1 MDKIKISFSKYGK
14 QVTHQILLILVA
26 ILLATLF
33 LVISGYDPF
42 GIVKGIYASFSN
54 DFAGTVRWAAPMILA
69 GVAICIPFTAEIFN
83 LGVDGQIYLGAAG
96 ATLAVLYLPPMPP
109 ILAFILIFLS
119 GMLFGALF
127 ALIPALLNVY
137 FDTNIVVTTLLLNF
151 VGALFVD
158 YLVAGP
164 LRNPDEVVNQNSTVL
179 FPQSTWL
186 PRLEIFAPSAANV
199 GIFVAI
205 LAAILAAILIYK
217 TKVGH
222 EIKIVGANPEL
233 ARYSGMQTKKLII
246 QTMMIS
252 GAVAGTIGTIEVL
265 AIQHKLLGGM
275 NPGLGFNG
283 IVVSLLANNNPIGVI
298 FSGTF
303 FAALKNGGINMERT
317 SSIPAAVSELVMAL
331 IILTIG
337 AKLAFPK
344 IKGISKKIKSLIIRK
359 ERVK

>member
-1 MDKIKISFSKYGK
+1 MDKLKSSISTYGK
-14 QVTHQILLILVA
+14 QTLHQVVLIVIS

-33 LVISGYDPF
+33 LIVAGYDPM
-42 GIVKGIYASFSN
+42 GILKGIAASFTT
-54 DFAGTVRWAAPMILA
+54 DIAGTIRWAAPMILA
-69 GVAICIPFTAEIFN
+69 GVAICVPFTAEIFN

-109 ILAFILIFLS
+109 FLAFILIFLA

-151 VGALFVD
+151 VGSLFVD

-164 LRNPDEVVNQNSTVL
+164 IRNPDEVVNQNSTIL
-179 FPQSTWL
+179 FPRSTWL
-186 PRLEIFAPSAANV
+186 PRLEMFAPSAANV
-199 GIFVAI
+199 GIFIALGAAV
-205 LAAILAAILIYK
+205 LAAIIIYK
-217 TKVGH
+217 TKIGH
-222 EIKIVGANPEL
+222 EIKIVGANSEL
-233 ARYSGMQTKKLII
+233 ARYSGMQTKKLIL
-246 QTMMIS
+246 QTMMLS
-252 GAVAGTIGTIEVL
+252 GAVAGSIGVIEVL
-265 AIQHKLLGGM
+265 AIQHRLLGGM

-283 IVVSLLANNNPIGVI
+283 IVVSLLAGNNPIGVI

-317 SSIPAAVSELVMAL
+317 SSIPAAVTELVMAL

-337 AKLAFPK
+337 AKFAFPK
-344 IKGISKKIKSLIIRK
+344 VKESVKKIRQAVTRK
-359 ERVK
+359 ERT